1 MLVLFNSIFQIILMT
16 FLHLQIASHFYHQLV
31 DSKKLNQESLQLE
44 SELGR
49 KLLQPTESRLN
60 GFVAKHNLGVYRQP
74 QVYKPLVILF
84 FLFFLQQMTGC
95 YVLTFYA
102 INFFRNLGG
111 TFSQK
116 IDENLALILLG
127 ILRFAMSIVASG

>member
-1 MLVLFNSIFQIILMT
+1 MLGGK
-16 FLHLQIASHFYHQLV
+16 LQAP
-31 DSKKLNQESLQLE
+31 ES
-44 SELGR
+44 SW
-49 KLLQPTESRLN
+49 SR
-60 GFVAKHNLGVYRQP
+60 FVAKHNLDVYRQP
-74 QVYKPLVILF
+74 QVYKPLIILF

-111 TFSQK
+111 SFSQK

-127 ILRFAMSIVASG
+127 VLRFTMSIVASG